1 MQRVALAVVCAI
13 VLAACSTDDNES
25 LEVSTNGCI
34 ATLSINANIAES
46 VTRVDSLD
54 ATTFEAGDTIGLYIL
69 NSNGDAYGDAEDSYN
84 VPAVFD
90 GSNWTLL
97 TDVYLSDTTAHITA
111 YYPYNEEIGNALP
124 TSTNSTMD
132 ISGGDSDPLFSS
144 ENTANSENNEVTLT
158 FEHALSRLTF
168 SVKTA
173 NDSNTVMLSAITLT
187 DTTSYTSNYYTF
199 RTEPYIYV
207 DKDSIGLMNGDTGEK
222 SLTRTLDTSVTL
234 STERTDVDITVYE
247 KNAQNISA
255 TFTLNGDDYNVD
267 LPAIK
272 YRYFPGERY
281 TFLVTVTVVEASSS
295 SDSDDTDGSTD
306 SDSGSTTPT
315 IILTVDTTSV
325 INPWTDGGTDEEWS
339 IEVEAPN
346 YEAVD
351 LGLSVKWATF
361 NVGAESPEDYGNYY
375 AWGETE
381 PKDSYTSSNS
391 VTYGVEMDDIS
402 GNAEY
407 DAATANWG
415 SSWRMPTY
423 DEMEELVDNC
433 TWEWT
438 TQNDVNGY
446 LVTGSN
452 GNSIFLPAAGWDST
466 SLYDAGSGGYYWSST
481 PRSSNTGSAYYLFF
495 GSGTYFVYHVL
506 SCSNGLTVRPVSD

>member
-1 MQRVALAVVCAI
+1 MMQQVALAVMCAI

-97 TDVYLSDTTAHITA
+97 TNVYLSDTTAYITA

-144 ENTANSENNEVTLT
+144 ENTANNENNEVTLT

-173 NDSNTVMLSAITLT
+173 NDSNTVVLSAITLT

-207 DKDSIGLMNGDTGEK
+207 DKDSIGLMNGGTGEK

-247 KNAQNISA
+247 MNAQNISA
-255 TFTLNGDDYNVD
+255 TFTLNGDDYTVD

-295 SDSDDTDGSTD
+295 SDSDDTDDSTD
-306 SDSGSTTPT
+306 SDSTTPT

-339 IEVEAPN
+339 IEVEASD

-423 DEMEELVDNC
+423 DEMQELIDEC
-433 TWEWT
+433 TWTWT
-438 TQNDVNGY
+438 TQDDVNGY

-452 GNSIFLPAAGWDST
+452 GNSIFLPAAGSYSGTAVSFAGYYGDYWTSTPEENST
-466 SLYDAGSGGYYWSST
+466 S
-481 PRSSNTGSAYYLFF
+481 NAYYLSSDRY
-495 GSGTYFVYHVL
+495 GRT
-506 SCSNGLTVRPVSD
+506 LTTDAGRLKGRSIRPVTD

>member
-1 MQRVALAVVCAI
+1 MRRVALAVVCVI

-97 TDVYLSDTTAHITA
+97 TDVYLSDTTAYITA

-124 TSTNSTMD
+124 TSSNSTMD

-173 NDSNTVMLSAITLT
+173 NDSNTVVLSAITLT
-187 DTTSYTSNYYTF
+187 DTTSYTSSYYTF

-207 DKDSIGLMNGDTGEK
+207 DKDSIGLMNGGTGEK
-222 SLTRTLDTSVTL
+222 TLTRTLDTSVTL

-247 KNAQNISA
+247 TNAQNISA
-255 TFTLNGDDYNVD
+255 TFTLNGDDYTVD

-306 SDSGSTTPT
+306 SDSTTPT

-325 INPWTDGGTDEEWS
+325 INPWTDGGTDEEWN

-351 LGLSVKWATF
+351 LGLSVKWATC
-361 NVGAESPEDYGNYY
+361 NIGAESPEDYGNYY

-381 PKDSYTSSNS
+381 TKDDYSSSTS
-391 VTYGVEMDDIS
+391 VTYGVDMDDIA
-402 GNAEY
+402 GDAEY

-423 DEMEELVDNC
+423 DEMKELRDSC
-433 TWEWT
+433 TWTWT
-438 TQNDVNGY
+438 TENEVNGY

-452 GNSIFLPAAGWDST
+452 GNSIFLPAAGYRGGT
-466 SLYDAGSGGYYWSST
+466 SLLSVGSRGGHWSST
-481 PRSSNTGSAYYLFF
+481 PSSSDTHYAYSLGFNS
-495 GSGTYFVYHVL
+495 SGRNVLYNGYYRYHGL
-506 SCSNGLTVRPVSD
+506 SVRPVSD